1 MRLLGQRARRSVVCI
16 EKANVPPQRALYQLA
31 FPPKRTRD
39 ILFRHSSVNNRVHHQ
54 LVHCTILIRKRDVS
68 GFLFPFRDWV
78 DYVMSNIICELS
90 SYPEELLD
98 GHIWAALLAVGSRH
112 GKGASALREHAGR
125 MCR

>member
-1 MRLLGQRARRSVVCI
+1 M
-16 EKANVPPQRALYQLA
+16 PPQRALYQLA
-31 FPPKRTRD
+31 FPPKHTRD

-54 LVHCTILIRKRDVS
+54 LVHCTILIRKGDVS
-68 GFLFPFRDWV
+68 GFLFPFHDWV
-78 DYVMSNIICELS
+78 DDVMFKCPSRFLFCELS